1 MLNEPPLLSE
11 ILCLGFL
18 KNVLF
23 EKYSDVHCPTL
34 LPLPPQ
40 KEKKKKKASEIE
52 FRMKNKSSH
61 QGKYDV
67 QYIAD

>member
-1 MLNEPPLLSE
+1 MFSFFLKMF
-11 ILCLGFL
+11 FL
-18 KNVLF
+18 KNTPMSTVQPYCL
-23 EKYSDVHCPTL
+23 Y
-34 LPLPPQ
+34 PL
-40 KEKKKKKASEIE
+40 KKKKKKASEIE